1 MLECK
6 SSLCHA
12 GLRYIELIILL
23 SVLVLQ
29 RAKKVRQDP
38 VVAPVLLRLNLSVL
52 GVMSNDVCSSDLC
65 CHISVLFVVSCLN
78 LN

>member
-38 VVAPVLLRLNLSVL
+38 VVARVITAQPI
-52 GVMSNDVCSSDLC
+52 SSWSDE
-65 CHISVLFVVSCLN
+65 
-78 LN
+78 